1 MKLASYAADGKDR
14 IGAEVEPGQLI
25 DLSEALA
32 AMNSPEAA
40 VFPVDMISLIEAG
53 PSALASAARALEF
66 ARANPRAVRR
76 FAADSLIWHP
86 PVRRPSKLCC
96 VAMNN
101 SAMDERKIKCP
112 AHPAY
117 FEKTQTALVGHGQ
130 PIRMR
135 PAYGR
140 THPEPELAVVI
151 ARRTRDVTPAQAL
164 QSVFGYTIHNDITS
178 PDMRTEDSYH
188 YRSITPSKTA
198 PGETELI
205 DTHTSYS
212 GRYKGS
218 DTFSPLGPFIV
229 TPDEVGNPHD
239 LEVSCTV
246 AGETIT
252 SDNTSGYNHKVA
264 EVISFISHFQTLLP
278 GDVVSLGTATRKGS
292 GRPLQHGDLN
302 KLGGPVTVKIA
313 KLGTLSNPVVYEDND
328 GRPRN

>member
-1 MKLASYAADGKDR
+1 MKLASFGAEGKDR

-25 DLSEALA
+25 DISEALEAMKAPGA
-32 AMNSPEAA
+32 AALPG
-40 VFPVDMISLIEAG
+40 DMIGLIEAG
-53 PSALASAARALEF
+53 PAVLSSVARAMQF
-66 ARANPRAVRR
+66 ARAKPRAVRR
-76 FAADSLIWHP
+76 FAADSITWHP

-112 AHPAY
+112 SHPAY
-117 FEKTQTALVGHGQ
+117 FEKTQSALVGHGQ

-151 ARRTRDVTPAQAL
+151 SRRTRDVTASQAL

-188 YRSITPSKTA
+188 YRSITPSKIV

-205 DTHTSYS
+205 DTHTSYT

-218 DTFSPLGPFIV
+218 DTFSPLGPFVV
-229 TPDEVGNPHD
+229 TPDEVGDPHN
-239 LEVSCTV
+239 LNVSCTV

-252 SDNTSGYNHKVA
+252 TDNTSGYNHKVA
-264 EVISFISHFQTLLP
+264 EVISFISRFQTLLP
-278 GDVVSLGTATRKGS
+278 GDIVSLGTATRKGS

-302 KLGGPVTVKIA
+302 KLGGPVSVTIE
-313 KLGTLSNPVVYEDND
+313 KLGTLTNPVAYEGND
-328 GRPRN
+328 GQPRN